1 MNTYR
6 KNVPISSTLFETK
19 TTNHSFKACS
29 KNNFSNNLPYLYR
42 VSHMTLNHQS
52 HNAFEMWL
60 NFLIFLKCVHN
71 FQNIGWSIHSL
82 STIAIHIWKLESP
95 CICSWYSKYHFY
107 VYVVHFRL
115 QIIGHL
121 EKGRNTS
128 TTTPRCSICSSFIRD
143 VVCTNHLV
151 EYAMS
156 MRSNISGSI
165 EKKEEV
171 AEYYCY

>member
-1 MNTYR
+1 MH
-6 KNVPISSTLFETK
+6 SSYATAILPLMFE
-19 TTNHSFKACS
+19 
-29 KNNFSNNLPYLYR
+29 
-42 VSHMTLNHQS
+42 
-52 HNAFEMWL
+52 
-60 NFLIFLKCVHN
+60 I
-71 FQNIGWSIHSL
+71 
-82 STIAIHIWKLESP
+82 P

-107 VYVVHFRL
+107 DYVVHFRL

-128 TTTPRCSICSSFIRD
+128 SSTTPRCSICSSFIRD

>member
-6 KNVPISSTLFETK
+6 KNVFLPPHLKPK

-42 VSHMTLNHQS
+42 VSHMTLNYQT
-52 HNAFEMWL
+52 HNASEMWL
-60 NFLIFLKCVHN
+60 NFLIFLKYVHN